1 MIHTNSYLRAIGF
14 ALASFTSWVVADV
27 LMKLAGEAH
36 LPPYE
41 IVAFLGITSVL
52 FILIMVMYSKESI
65 KSLWPNCLWKQSVR
79 ALLVFGQ
86 NIFLVI
92 ALNHLPLV
100 PFYVIVFVAPLI
112 VALLAKIFL
121 HEKLGFVS
129 AVAIMA
135 GFSGVLLAINPF
147 QQDVQGSWIGYL
159 AALANTTCFA
169 VNTVWL
175 RVMTQSESTNSLAFI
190 EALCSTLLC
199 GLFMLFQPLKAI
211 DPNTLLILIGMAF
224 FALAGNIWQYKA
236 LNLTKAATVMQFHYT
251 QIISGALFGYL
262 IWHEVPTWACVAGS
276 FVIIG
281 SGMAVAAHTHKA
293 AKIESV

>member
-1 MIHTNSYLRAIGF
+1 MIHSTTYLRAIGF

-41 IVAFLGITSVL
+41 IVAFLGIASVL
-52 FILIMVMYSKESI
+52 FILLMVIYNKEGV
-65 KSLWPNCLWKQSVR
+65 KSLRPNCWWKQSLR

-112 VALLAKIFL
+112 VTLLAAILL
-121 HEKLGFVS
+121 HEKLSIVS
-129 AVAIMA
+129 VIAIVS
-135 GFSGVLLAINPF
+135 GFSGVVLAINPF
-147 QQDVQGSWIGYL
+147 QHDIQGSWIGYL

-169 VNTVWL
+169 LNTVWL
-175 RVMTQSESTNSLAFI
+175 RVMTQSESTNSLAFF
-190 EALCSTLLC
+190 EALYSTLLC
-199 GLFMLFQPLKAI
+199 GLFMLFQPIKAI
-211 DPNTLLILIGMAF
+211 YPNTFLILIGMAL
-224 FALAGNIWQYKA
+224 FALVGNIWQYKA
-236 LNLTKAATVMQFHYT
+236 LNLAKAATVMQFHYT

-262 IWHEVPTWACVAGS
+262 IWHEIPTWACVIGS
-276 FVIIG
+276 CVIIA
-281 SGMAVAAHTHKA
+281 SGMAVAAHTHRA
-293 AKIESV
+293 AKIHNS